1 MLPYAGPPNLVDLA
15 RALAMIA
22 GVGGFGPTPA
32 IRAIQKKIGDPKHL
46 VFALADG
53 LAMNVLV
60 RMPENGFLRTHL
72 AMELRSTAPSTTAT
86 ALTSLAT
93 GCYPGQHAITG
104 WFTHLADLGRTAII
118 LPFVDRFSGAA
129 LEMAGITAEETFPKP
144 SLMPRMA
151 RKPIALLPMQLY
163 NSTYSRY
170 TRGDMPGFGYL
181 TMRQMADMA
190 IYRAQTAHGR
200 TYTFIY
206 LPQVDRLAHDVGPT
220 HEEVIGLAIALQ
232 GELAR
237 LAESLAGSGKLVVA
251 ADHGQVV
258 VPPKNRIGLFDQ
270 DPLLALLRVPPS
282 GEGRF
287 PLFHVRPG
295 EHQAFEA
302 MFDDRFGEHF
312 IRLNIQE
319 AEDLQLFGPFG
330 LDPLARQ
337 RFGDYLAIPT
347 ADHALEYYASQQA
360 WGKAPLGRHG
370 GLSQDEMRIP
380 LIVAG

>member
-22 GVGGFGPTPA
+22 GVDGFEPTPA
-32 IRAIQKKIGDPKHL
+32 IRAIRGKIGDPEHL
-46 VFALADG
+46 MFALADG
-53 LAMNVLV
+53 LAMNVLD
-60 RMPENGFLRTHL
+60 RMPEDGFLRTHL

-104 WFTHLADLGRTAII
+104 WFTHLADLRRTAII

-129 LEMAGITAEETFPKP
+129 LEMAGITAEDAFPKP
-144 SLMPRMA
+144 SLMPRMT

-170 TRGDMPGFGYL
+170 TRGDVPGFGYITL
-181 TMRQMADMA
+181 RQMADMA
-190 IYRAQTAHGR
+190 IYRAQTASAR

-206 LPQVDRLAHDVGPT
+206 LPQVDRLAHDIGPT
-220 HEEVIGLAIALQ
+220 HERVIDLAAAIEE
-232 GELAR
+232 ELAR
-237 LAESLAGSGKLVVA
+237 LADSIAGSGKLVVA

-258 VPPKNRIGLFDQ
+258 VHPEKRLGLYDG
-270 DPLLALLRVPPS
+270 DPLLALLQVPPS

-287 PLFHVRPG
+287 PLFHVRPS
-295 EHQAFEA
+295 EQEAFEA
-302 MFDDRFGEHF
+302 MFADRFGQHF
-312 IRLNIQE
+312 ILLKIQE
-319 AEDLQLFGPFG
+319 ADDLQLFGPDG

-337 RFGDYLAIPT
+337 RFGDYLAIPI
-347 ADHALEYYASQQA
+347 ADHALEYYASRQA
-360 WGKAPLGRHG
+360 WEKAPLGRHG
-370 GLSQDEMRIP
+370 GLSQDEMRVP